1 LINFENTV
9 IVVSHDRNFL
19 NNVCTHIADLDYGK
33 IQLYVGN
40 YDFWYQSS
48 KLAKELMQEQ
58 NKKKEERIAELKEF
72 IARFSAN
79 AAKSKQATSRK
90 KMLDKIEL
98 DDIKPSS
105 RRYPYV
111 GFSPEREI
119 GNDLLQVKNLS
130 HSIDGKEILKDVNF
144 TINPNDKVVIVGD
157 SEIQKTVLLDI
168 LAGVTEPD
176 EGEVIWGVTTTQ
188 TYMPKDNSKYFEGVE
203 LSLVDWLRQYAPED
217 EQTETFLRGFLGR
230 MLFSGEEA
238 KKHAHVL
245 YGGEKVRAMLSK
257 MMLSKAN
264 VLLLDEPTN
273 HLDLESIQA
282 VNDGLIKFKGSILFT
297 SHDFEFINT
306 IANRVVELNEVGAMT
321 KEITYEDYLIEKG
334 ILNQY

>member
-1 LINFENTV
+1 VLLAQSLFGNPDVLLLDEPTNGLDIKAIQWLEEFLINFENTV

-79 AAKSKQATSRK
+79 AVKSKQATSRK

-119 GNDLLQVKNLS
+119 GNYLLQVKNLS

-144 TINPNDKVVIVGD
+144 T
-157 SEIQKTVLLDI
+157 
-168 LAGVTEPD
+168 
-176 EGEVIWGVTTTQ
+176 
-188 TYMPKDNSKYFEGVE
+188 
-203 LSLVDWLRQYAPED
+203 
-217 EQTETFLRGFLGR
+217 
-230 MLFSGEEA
+230 
-238 KKHAHVL
+238 
-245 YGGEKVRAMLSK
+245 
-257 MMLSKAN
+257 
-264 VLLLDEPTN
+264 
-273 HLDLESIQA
+273 
-282 VNDGLIKFKGSILFT
+282 
-297 SHDFEFINT
+297 
-306 IANRVVELNEVGAMT
+306 
-321 KEITYEDYLIEKG
+321 
-334 ILNQY
+334 